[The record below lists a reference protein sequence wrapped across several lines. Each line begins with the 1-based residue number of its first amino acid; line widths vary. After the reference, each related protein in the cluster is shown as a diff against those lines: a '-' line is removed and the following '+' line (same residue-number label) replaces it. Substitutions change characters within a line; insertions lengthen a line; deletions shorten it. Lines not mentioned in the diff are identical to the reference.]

1 VSTAEATRVLLV
13 EDNAGFVYLV
23 RDLLVRKGH
32 GRFTVDAAGSLA
44 EALSAIRAGGFD
56 VVLLDLGLPDSR
68 RIETFSRMR
77 AAAGDTPIV
86 ILTVLNDDEVAH
98 EAMKAGAQDYL
109 VKDQVD
115 ESLLKRSIT
124 YAIERAA
131 NQKALHDMSARLLQ
145 LQDEERRRLARELHD
160 GTAQD
165 LAALSMNLSV
175 LRRHMDALGADG
187 RAALAD
193 SVVCAERCASE
204 LKTMSHL
211 LYPPLLE
218 EMGLAGVVKEY
229 VDGFADRSGIAVEL
243 DVPADLG
250 RLPPE
255 TETAL
260 FRVMQESL
268 ANILRHSGSSTAAVR
283 FTRGA
288 GEIGLEV
295 NDKGRGMPGELPGSG
310 GPGGVLLG
318 IGIRGMRERMRQLGG
333 RLDIASGPGGT
344 TVKAVL
350 PFMEIE
356 Q

>member
-1 VSTAEATRVLLV
+1 
-13 EDNAGFVYLV
+13 
-23 RDLLVRKGH
+23 
-32 GRFTVDAAGSLA
+32 
-44 EALSAIRAGGFD
+44 
-56 VVLLDLGLPDSR
+56 
-68 RIETFSRMR
+68 
-77 AAAGDTPIV
+77 
-86 ILTVLNDDEVAH
+86 
-98 EAMKAGAQDYL
+98 
-109 VKDQVD
+109 
-115 ESLLKRSIT
+115 
-124 YAIERAA
+124 
-131 NQKALHDMSARLLQ
+131 
-145 LQDEERRRLARELHD
+145 
-160 GTAQD
+160 
-165 LAALSMNLSV
+165 
-175 LRRHMDALGADG
+175 
-187 RAALAD
+187 
-193 SVVCAERCASE
+193 
-204 LKTMSHL
+204 
-211 LYPPLLE
+211 
-218 EMGLAGVVKEY
+218 